1 MGKDEGERRRVVIV
15 SIVSLRVG
23 NVLSLITWLVK

>member
-15 SIVSLRVG
+15 SVVSLCVG
-23 NVLSLITWLVK
+23 NVLSLITRLVK